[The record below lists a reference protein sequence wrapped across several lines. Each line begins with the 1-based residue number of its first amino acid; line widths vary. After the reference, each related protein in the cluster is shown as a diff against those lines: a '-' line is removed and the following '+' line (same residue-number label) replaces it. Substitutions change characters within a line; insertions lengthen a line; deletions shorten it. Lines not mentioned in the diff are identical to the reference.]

1 MKIRYIHLYI
11 TLAMSKFMSTKA
23 GRQARADAT
32 GRISPDIKVK
42 ARVWLEKDGKTFL
55 ASGRVTLLEGI
66 GTYGSVTKAAKAMGM
81 SYRHAWLL
89 LDAMNRLS
97 GRPLVETKVGGAG
110 GGGAC
115 LTKEGE
121 KAVRSFHSVREK
133 IQAMMESS
141 ELKP

>member
-1 MKIRYIHLYI
+1 MG
-11 TLAMSKFMSTKA
+11 KFMSTKA
-23 GRQARADAT
+23 GRQARADAAGT
-32 GRISPDIKVK
+32 VSPGIQVK

-55 ASGRVTLLEGI
+55 ASGRVTLLEKI
-66 GTYGSVTKAAKAMGM
+66 GTHGSVTKAAKSLGM

-110 GGGAC
+110 GGGAR
-115 LTKEGE
+115 LTREGE

-133 IQAMMESS
+133 IKALMERAVV
-141 ELKP
+141 KP